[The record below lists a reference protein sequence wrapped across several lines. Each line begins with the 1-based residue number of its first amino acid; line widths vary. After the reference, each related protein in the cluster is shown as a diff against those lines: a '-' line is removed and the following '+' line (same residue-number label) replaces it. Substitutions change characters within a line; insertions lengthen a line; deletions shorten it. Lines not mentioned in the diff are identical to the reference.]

1 MKTNRKKISYP
12 RVISSVIL
20 ILKVLDKL
28 NPYFTSLPIGPSAEV
43 S

>member
-1 MKTNRKKISYP
+1 MKTEKKISYT
-12 RVISSVIL
+12 RIISSVIL

-28 NPYFTSLPIGPSAEV
+28 NPYFTALPIGPSVEV